1 MELSFVCQ
9 YTFLVISS
17 ERRNLNPVKYRKVRF
32 DQITELYY
40 LILIFFFCMYT
51 KQLILSKLRRYD
63 YEKFIFLSAG
73 MRIFGIYL
81 MQ

>member
-32 DQITELYY
+32 DQITELYC

-51 KQLILSKLRRYD
+51 KQLILFKLRR
-63 YEKFIFLSAG
+63 
-73 MRIFGIYL
+73 
-81 MQ
+81 

>member
-32 DQITELYY
+32 DQNDTQILFNRVLLFVFLLELVF
-40 LILIFFFCMYT
+40 LV
-51 KQLILSKLRRYD
+51 LSLKY
-63 YEKFIFLSAG
+63 
-73 MRIFGIYL
+73 
-81 MQ
+81 